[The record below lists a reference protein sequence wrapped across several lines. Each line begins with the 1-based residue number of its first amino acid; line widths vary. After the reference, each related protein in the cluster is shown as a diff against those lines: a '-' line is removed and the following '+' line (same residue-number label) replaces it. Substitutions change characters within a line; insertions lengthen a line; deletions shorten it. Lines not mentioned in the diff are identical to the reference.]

1 MRFLHR
7 DGFITNAVAREVS
20 GTEKPLY
27 IAIID
32 LTKAFDLDSRQSL
45 FIFLKRMGCSP
56 QSSKNDL
63 VFP

>member
-7 DGFITNAVAREVS
+7 DGFLTNAIAREVS

-32 LTKAFDLDSRQSL
+32 LTKAVVVSRQGL
-45 FIFLKRMGCSP
+45 FILLK
-56 QSSKNDL
+56 SSKNDL